1 MILLGIC
8 TTFKADLECTTAE
21 LVYVTTLR
29 LPTEFSKHHTDATI
43 EDLESFLTMQI
54 T

>member
-8 TTFKADLECTTAE
+8 TTFKADLECTTA
-21 LVYVTTLR
+21 YVTTLR
-29 LPTEFSKHHTDATI
+29 LPTEFFKHHTDATI